1 MVIVG
6 GGIAGLSTAY
16 ALTEKA
22 SRQDIPLT
30 CTLIE
35 AEPRLGGKILTESVN
50 GFLIEGGPDSF
61 LSLKP
66 WGLELCRKLGL
77 ADRVIGT
84 NPDQRKTFVYSQA
97 RLHELPEGLAMGVPI
112 KLGPFLRSDLLSWRG
127 KLRLGA
133 ELLVSRRREED
144 DESLGS
150 FFRRRLGHEAL
161 ERIIEPLMTGIYAGD
176 ADQLSIQATFPRFPE
191 MERAHGSIVRAM
203 LGTWRRQQASGQGE
217 RSRVT
222 PFVTLRGGLAEMV
235 RALASRLAVVKV
247 LTGRRVQAVR
257 VRGED
262 PGYKILIEGE
272 QPLAADAL
280 VLATPAYDAASLLEP
295 LDGGLAGTMRDIPY
309 ASTATVSLGFRRE
322 GFRHDLGGYGFVV
335 PRSEGRLLLA
345 STWTSSKWSHRT
357 PDDAVLLRSY
367 LGGTGREAVVERSDE
382 ELVAL
387 VREELKAIM
396 GITEHPILARVYRWP
411 RAMPQYLVG
420 HLRRLATIEE
430 RLRRLPGVF
439 LTGAGYRGVG
449 IPDCIRDGHETAE
462 RVRAYFDKGPARF
475 V

>member
-1 MVIVG
+1 
-6 GGIAGLSTAY
+6 
-16 ALTEKA
+16 
-22 SRQDIPLT
+22 
-30 CTLIE
+30 
-35 AEPRLGGKILTESVN
+35 
-50 GFLIEGGPDSF
+50 
-61 LSLKP
+61 
-66 WGLELCRKLGL
+66 
-77 ADRVIGT
+77 
-84 NPDQRKTFVYSQA
+84 
-97 RLHELPEGLAMGVPI
+97 MGVPT
-112 KLGPFLRSDLLSWRG
+112 KLGPFLRSELLSWRG

-133 ELLVSRRREED
+133 ELLVPRRREEN

-150 FFRRRLGHEAL
+150 FFRRRLGDEAL

-191 MERAHGSIVRAM
+191 MERAQGGIVRAM
-203 LGTWRRQQASGQGE
+203 LGAWRRPQASGPGE
-217 RSRVT
+217 RSRLT

-235 RALASRLAVVKV
+235 RALTARLAAVKV

-257 VRGED
+257 VRRED
-262 PGYKILIEGE
+262 PGYEILIQGE
-272 QPLAADAL
+272 SPLAADAL

-295 LDGGLAGTMRDIPY
+295 LDGGLAGTMQGIPY

-367 LGGTGREAVVERSDE
+367 LGGAGREAVVERSDE

-387 VREELKAIM
+387 VRAELKALM
-396 GITEHPILARVYRWP
+396 GITEAPILAKVYRWP

-420 HLRRLATIEE
+420 HLSRLATIEE
-430 RLRRLPGVF
+430 KLRRLPGVF

-449 IPDCIRDGHETAE
+449 IPDCIRDGQETAE
-462 RVRAYFDKGPARF
+462 RVCAYFDKGL
-475 V
+475 

>member
-16 ALTEKA
+16 ALTESA
-22 SRQDIPLT
+22 SRHDISLT

-35 AEPRLGGKILTESVN
+35 AEPRLGGKILTEPVD

-66 WGLELCRKLGL
+66 WGLELCQKLGL

-84 NPDQRKTFVYSQA
+84 NPDQRKTFVYSQG
-97 RLHELPEGLAMGVPI
+97 RLHELPEGLAMGVPT
-112 KLGPFLRSDLLSWRG
+112 KLGPFLRSELLSWRG

-133 ELLVSRRREED
+133 ELLVPRRREQD

-150 FFRRRLGHEAL
+150 FFRRRLGDEAL

-191 MERAHGSIVRAM
+191 MERAQGGIVRAM
-203 LGTWRRQQASGQGE
+203 LGAWRRQQASGPGA
-217 RSRVT
+217 RSPMT

-235 RALASRLAVVKV
+235 RALTARLAAVKV

-257 VRGED
+257 VRRED
-262 PGYKILIEGE
+262 PGYEILIEGE
-272 QPLAADAL
+272 SPLAADAL
-280 VLATPAYDAASLLEP
+280 VLAIPAYDAASLLEP
-295 LDGGLAGTMRDIPY
+295 LDGGLAGTMRGIPY

-322 GFRHDLGGYGFVV
+322 GFRHELGGYGFVV
-335 PRSEGRLLLA
+335 PRSEGRPLLA

-367 LGGTGREAVVERSDE
+367 LGGAGREAVVERSDE

-387 VREELKAIM
+387 VRAELKAVM
-396 GITEHPILARVYRWP
+396 GITEAPILAKVYRWP
-411 RAMPQYLVG
+411 HAMPQYLVG
-420 HLRRLATIEE
+420 HLSRLATIEE
-430 RLRRLPGVF
+430 KLRQLPGVF

-449 IPDCIRDGHETAE
+449 IPDCIRDGQETAE
-462 RVRAYFDKGPARF
+462 RVRAYFDKGLSRF